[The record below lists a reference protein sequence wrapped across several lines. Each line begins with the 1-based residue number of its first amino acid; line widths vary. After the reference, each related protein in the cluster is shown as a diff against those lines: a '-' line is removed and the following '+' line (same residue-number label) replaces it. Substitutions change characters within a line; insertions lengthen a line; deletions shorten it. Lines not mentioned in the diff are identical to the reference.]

1 VYRDLQADVN
11 AVYWDSAGAFRPR
24 YQGRAEL
31 RLFTNWRSR
40 FPSGEFGANFA
51 VFDEYRSEMFAPFRP
66 TPSDG
71 DPTPA
76 TVTRRAAAS
85 NQLGALLEFRL
96 QSAVVS
102 FQIRNALGRRFE
114 YVPGLRAPG
123 AISIY
128 GVRWE
133 FSN

>member
-1 VYRDLQADVN
+1 
-11 AVYWDSAGAFRPR
+11 
-24 YQGRAEL
+24 
-31 RLFTNWRSR
+31 
-40 FPSGEFGANFA
+40 
-51 VFDEYRSEMFAPFRP
+51 MIAPFRP
-66 TPSDG
+66 TPTSA
-71 DPTPA
+71 DPDPA
-76 TVTRRAAAS
+76 VGTLRAGPS

-102 FQIRNALGRRFE
+102 FQIRNALSRRVE